1 MKQEYAKYINETT
14 LNYYIP
20 ISLDYNGVHYI
31 GDLTRYPEVLSAF
44 NFFPIEN
51 ADQDAPVPEQGYHI
65 EERYALSNYTII
77 RSYVSVEDPPA
88 PPEPTKVY
96 SKLKI
101 LMAAKQAG
109 FLDPLIDLIESD
121 REISYIWN
129 ASNTIEDNALLG
141 QYIETIGTALGK
153 TEEEIM
159 SFLDSNCLI
168 D

>member
-20 ISLDYNGVHYI
+20 TSLDYNGVHYI

-44 NFFPIEN
+44 NIFPIEN
-51 ADQDAPVPEQGYHI
+51 ADQDAVVPEQGYHI

-77 RSYVSVEDPPA
+77 RSYVSVADPPA

-129 ASNTIEDNALLG
+129 ASNTIEDNELLSAYIPAIGQALS
-141 QYIETIGTALGK
+141 K
-153 TEEEIM
+153 TESEIRE
-159 SFLDSNCLI
+159 FLNENCI
-168 D
+168 SD

>member
-1 MKQEYAKYINETT
+1 MKEYGRYINETT
-14 LNYYIP
+14 IYQGVP
-20 ISLDYNGVHYI
+20 KTLDYNGIHYI

-141 QYIETIGTALGK
+141 QYIGTIGTALGK

>member
-20 ISLDYNGVHYI
+20 TSLDYNGIHYI

-44 NFFPIEN
+44 NILPIEN
-51 ADQDAPVPEQGYHI
+51 ADQDVPVPEQGYHI

-77 RSYVSVEDPPA
+77 RSYISVEDPPA
-88 PPEPTKVY
+88 PPELTKVY

-101 LMAAKQAG
+101 LIAAKQAG

-129 ASNTIEDNALLG
+129 ASNTIEDNELLG
-141 QYIETIGTALGK
+141 QYIGTIGTALGK

-159 SFLDSNCLI
+159 SFLNSNCLI